1 MPSDPSDMS
10 APVASEGEGGVQWT
24 VSPAREKPGLAL
36 LVVGFLLLVGLLV
49 AAIAGDWI
57 WGALSVLLLFA
68 TVSRFYLPSRLT
80 LSQTGVRAD
89 FPLRTRRAAWS
100 EIAWI
105 RHDELG
111 ALIRLRRQK
120 LLRSSEFTILFGR
133 DRERAIAALR
143 AHAPEGL
150 VEDRGLAKELLP

>member
-1 MPSDPSDMS
+1 MSSDSSDMS
-10 APVASEGEGGVQWT
+10 APVTSEAEGGVQWM

-36 LVVGFLLLVGLLV
+36 LVAGFLLLIGLLV

-89 FPLRTRRAAWS
+89 FPLRTRRAGWG

-105 RHDELG
+105 RHDEVG
-111 ALIRLRRQK
+111 ALIRLRRPR

-133 DRERAIAALR
+133 DRERAIAGLR

-150 VEDRGLAKELLP
+150 VEDRGLGKEQLP